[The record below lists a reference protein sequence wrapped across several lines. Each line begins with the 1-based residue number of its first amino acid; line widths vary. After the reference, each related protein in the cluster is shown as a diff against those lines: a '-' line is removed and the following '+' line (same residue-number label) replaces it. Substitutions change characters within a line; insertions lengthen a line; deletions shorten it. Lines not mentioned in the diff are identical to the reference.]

1 MDRWYGDDELRNS
14 WCLITLDATLT
25 EAETYI
31 NACEVGVGNTNQLIR
46 AEMFSAEAPAEE
58 PQLLQA
64 LGTEFD
70 EHRYNGV
77 TIITPRERTLR
88 ILRTRLLGCE
98 AISQPT
104 LRGFNH
110 LAIADVI
117 DTYFETDCADW
128 PPAIINSMASN
139 KQSAAAEH
147 SISEIVGRSVEALWN
162 ARTSIG
168 PLVPSKALQGK
179 PL

>member
-1 MDRWYGDDELRNS
+1 MDRWYGDDELRSS

-31 NACEVGVGNTNQLIR
+31 SACEIGVGNTNQLIR
-46 AEMFSAEAPAEE
+46 AETFSAEAPAEE

-64 LGTEFD
+64 VGTEFD

-77 TIITPRERTLR
+77 TLITPTEHTLR
-88 ILRTRLLGCE
+88 ILRTRLLDCDS
-98 AISQPT
+98 ISQPT

-110 LAIADVI
+110 LAIVDVI
-117 DTYFETDCADW
+117 ETYFETDWADW
-128 PPAIINSMASN
+128 PPAITNSIASS

-147 SISEIVGRSVEALWN
+147 SVSKIVGRSVEALWN

-168 PLVPSKALQGK
+168 PLVPSKALQGT